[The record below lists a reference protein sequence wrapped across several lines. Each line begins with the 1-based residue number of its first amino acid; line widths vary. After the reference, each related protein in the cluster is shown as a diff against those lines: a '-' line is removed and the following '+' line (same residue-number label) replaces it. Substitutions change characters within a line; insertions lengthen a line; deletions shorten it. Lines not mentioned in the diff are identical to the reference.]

1 MTLFDHILQKEA
13 EKFEIILRNRS
24 HKIFEFQVGNF
35 YASLID
41 AFLSS
46 YIKILTLGS
55 NHLADKM

>member
-35 YASLID
+35 YAPLID
-41 AFLSS
+41 AFLRHT
-46 YIKILTLGS
+46 KILTLGS